1 MQNTPKAGGM
11 VESWRYE
18 NDGKPLPSRDFT
30 ARLVLPAG
38 SKGPAFLVYSNF
50 DLFLLGIVPI
60 IMRWRLGICLTGC
73 DKIQESDTG

>member
-1 MQNTPKAGGM
+1 MK
-11 VESWRYE
+11 

-50 DLFLLGIVPI
+50 DAILAWNRSI

-73 DKIQESDTG
+73 DKYKEAILG